1 MTPTHP
7 GDWSRLG
14 PSRKAHA
21 RFGILPTL
29 MQCCALLAIA
39 ALIPGHGCDSSPDKQ
54 TLRGL
59 QEENRVLKESVANLQ
74 QQTQAIKSDRQE
86 NVTGLKKA
94 QQEELGKLR
103 GLQREK
109 TSQLEHTVADL
120 RLELSSTQ
128 RERLA
133 LQAIVDQRP
142 RVQEAVQIRFGIERL
157 VWLVFVVCALAALML
172 VAGKYIR
179 LQRQVA
185 QSVLQQATLIQRMK
199 EEPA

>member
-29 MQCCALLAIA
+29 MQWCALLSIA
-39 ALIPGHGCDSSPDKQ
+39 ALIPGHGCDSGADKQ

-74 QQTQAIKSDRQE
+74 QQAQAIKTDRHE
-86 NVTGLKKA
+86 DVTALKKA

-103 GLQREK
+103 DLQREK
-109 TSQLEHTVADL
+109 TSQLERTVADL
-120 RLELSSTQ
+120 RLELNSTQ

-142 RVQEAVQIRFGIERL
+142 RVQEAVQVRFGIERL
-157 VWLVFVVCALAALML
+157 VWLVFLVCALAALML
-172 VAGKYIR
+172 VAGKVIR

>member
-21 RFGILPTL
+21 RFGVLPTL
-29 MQCCALLAIA
+29 MQWCALLSIA
-39 ALIPGHGCDSSPDKQ
+39 ALIPGHGCDSSTDKQ

-59 QEENRVLKESVANLQ
+59 QEENRVLKESIANLQ
-74 QQTQAIKSDRQE
+74 EQAQAIKTDRLAD
-86 NVTGLKKA
+86 VTALKKA

-103 GLQREK
+103 ELQREK
-109 TSQLEHTVADL
+109 TSQLEQTVADL

-142 RVQEAVQIRFGIERL
+142 RVQDAVQVRLGIERL
-157 VWLVFVVCALAALML
+157 VWLVFLVCALAALML
-172 VAGKYIR
+172 IAGKYVR
-179 LQRQVA
+179 LQRQIA